1 MKRIT
6 ALALLLLPFSASAN
20 VGLPMVAIFLPPMWL
35 ALVAIIAVEAALLA
49 RILGTTFRRTLA
61 SATLGNV
68 VSTLIGVPFVWFLLA
83 LAEFACCGTAKG
95 LSSVGAKLYAVTA
108 QAPWLIPYEEDFS
121 WMIPAAMAVLLV
133 PFLIASVAI
142 EAPFNKRFLA
152 DVAKERIW
160 RATALANV
168 GSYLCLAIVLA
179 LYIAFGQQLQQIGGL
194 FMPIIEWI
202 AEGVFAVATLF
213 ASK

>member
-1 MKRIT
+1 
-6 ALALLLLPFSASAN
+6 
-20 VGLPMVAIFLPPMWL
+20 MWL

-49 RILGTTFRRTLA
+49 RILGTTFRKTVA
-61 SATLGNV
+61 SVTYGNV
-68 VSTLIGVPFVWFLLA
+68 VSTLVGVPLVWFFLA

-95 LSSVGAKLYAVTA
+95 LSSTGAKIYAVTA

-121 WMIPAAMAVLLV
+121 WMIPAAMAVLLI
-133 PFLIASVAI
+133 PFLVASVAI

-152 DVAKERIW
+152 EVPKERIW

-179 LYIAFGQQLQQIGGL
+179 LYIGFGQRLQHIGGL

-202 AEGVFAVATLF
+202 AGGVFAVASLF